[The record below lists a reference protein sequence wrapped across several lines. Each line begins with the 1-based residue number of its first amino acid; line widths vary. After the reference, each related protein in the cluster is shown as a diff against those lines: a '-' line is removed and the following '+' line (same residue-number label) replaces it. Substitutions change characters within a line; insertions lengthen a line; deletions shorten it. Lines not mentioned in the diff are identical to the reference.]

1 MYLTLTANLIM
12 KLKDL
17 YGFTEMSMLVS
28 VCVNFLV
35 FMNHFSEIFPQG
47 QRILISVMCLTI
59 WYCPLSSVVWKPLFK
74 GR

>member
-17 YGFTEMSMLVS
+17 YSFTEIGMLVS

-35 FMNHFSEIFPQG
+35 FMNHFSEFFST
-47 QRILISVMCLTI
+47 RTENSD
-59 WYCPLSSVVWKPLFK
+59 
-74 GR
+74 